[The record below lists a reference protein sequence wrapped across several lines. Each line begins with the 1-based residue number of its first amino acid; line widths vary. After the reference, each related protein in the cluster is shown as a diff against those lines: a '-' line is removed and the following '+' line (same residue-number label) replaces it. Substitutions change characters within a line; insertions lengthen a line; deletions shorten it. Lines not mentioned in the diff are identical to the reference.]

1 MAKSRSKAARLAEQQ
16 HMELS
21 NALKTLAYIR
31 GQYTDEQKAAPKIV
45 ALVAEL
51 GAKVATLRAA
61 LGLDAV

>member
-1 MAKSRSKAARLAEQQ
+1 MIAEQQ
-16 HMELS
+16 HMELA

-51 GAKVATLRAA
+51 GAQVATLRAA
-61 LGLDAV
+61 LGLDAT